1 MRIHQYEKI
10 WIVGAMI
17 LIVGFIV
24 TITYG
29 SVGLGITMIGD
40 EEETIAPDELNDDEQ
55 FGEPRVEQVGE
66 NEYAAYVVAQTFIFQ
81 PDPIEIPANNEI
93 TFHVTSR
100 DVIHGF
106 YVPGT
111 NINAMAIPGQVAKLT
126 VEFDEPGEYGLICHE
141 YCGSAH
147 HTMEG
152 LIVVQPEDEFDLTEL
167 SAETPDT
174 VAPGDEVQLNATVEN
189 GQLEPLET
197 TVNAEIGGQTF
208 QRDVTVDG
216 NSSQNVTFTVE
227 SDQLGE
233 GEYDWSVSVD
243 DYEETGSVE
252 VVPNG
257 TAETEGGE
265 GL

>member
-1 MRIHQYEKI
+1 MRIHTYEKL
-10 WIVGAMI
+10 WIAGAMV

-111 NINAMAIPGQVAKLT
+111 NINAMAIPGQVATLT

-141 YCGSAH
+141 YCGSGH

-152 LIVVQPEDEFDLTEL
+152 ILRVVP
-167 SAETPDT
+167 
-174 VAPGDEVQLNATVEN
+174 
-189 GQLEPLET
+189 
-197 TVNAEIGGQTF
+197 
-208 QRDVTVDG
+208 
-216 NSSQNVTFTVE
+216 
-227 SDQLGE
+227 E
-233 GEYDWSVSVD
+233 GEYNSSD
-243 DYEETGSVE
+243 
-252 VVPNG
+252 
-257 TAETEGGE
+257 GGE
-265 GL
+265 Q

>member
-1 MRIHQYEKI
+1 MRIHQYEKL

-40 EEETIAPDELNDDEQ
+40 EEETVAPDELNDDEQ

-66 NEYAAYVVAQTFIFQ
+66 NEYAAYVVAQMFIFQ

-111 NINAMAIPGQVAKLT
+111 NINAMAIPGQVAELT
-126 VEFDEPGEYGLICHE
+126 VEFDEPGEHGLICHE

-167 SAETPDT
+167 SAETSDT
-174 VAPGDEVQLNATVEN
+174 VSSGEEVQLNATVEN
-189 GQLEPLET
+189 GELEPLET
-197 TVNAEIGGQTF
+197 TVDAEIGGQTF
-208 QRDVTVDG
+208 QQNITVDG
-216 NSSQNVTFTVE
+216 NSTQDVTFTVE
-227 SDQLGE
+227 STQLGV
-233 GEYDWSVSVD
+233 GEHDWTVTVD

-252 VVPNG
+252 VVSNE
-257 TAETEGGE
+257 TNETEGGE
-265 GL
+265 ES